1 MTSTKQREW
10 VEFSFSNKKCP
21 GSPFH
26 LGHRHAARLS
36 GYLSSGLCSHGTQ
49 VLSPPLPTQTITPRA
64 CSCHEGTRGRG
75 GTLRDGAA
83 DVMRLF
89 EMVGAVSLRWDG
101 TAHETWE
108 GAGDSIITW
117 VPDPVLGSDRPQG
130 LQLAL
135 PAVSPLSQ
143 SQQSP

>member
-1 MTSTKQREW
+1 MQ
-10 VEFSFSNKKCP
+10 FSFSFFFSNKKCP
-21 GSPFH
+21 RAPFH

-36 GYLSSGLCSHGTQ
+36 GALSSDLRSHGTQ
-49 VLSPPLPTQTITPRA
+49 VLSPPLPTQTTTPKT

-101 TAHETWE
+101 TAHETCE
-108 GAGDSIITW
+108 GAGDRS
-117 VPDPVLGSDRPQG
+117 LHGS
-130 LQLAL
+130 
-135 PAVSPLSQ
+135 LSQ
-143 SQQSP
+143 SRAVTGPRVYSQTSQQ